1 MLVVDDDAVYRS
13 FTVMSLEE
21 LGVRVIAAAS
31 AGEAIEAVKDNDV
44 AVLLADVVMP
54 GMDGFE
60 LVRVLLDDESTR
72 GIPIVFISGD
82 KVGLEHVL
90 HGYEIGAIDYLI
102 KPVSPEILK
111 RKVAYYL
118 DQHRSRAEL
127 DELTKKHEQA
137 MVQVRRLKADVRGG
151 RQERPAAV
159 KAAAGKDS
167 SASVASQAAASAAR
181 ESAQDNIENCPVPML
196 NILQVESVRAQQ
208 RAEGNF
214 DCFGRASGGY
224 CDRTGCAYHMV
235 CINIS
240 KSIPAE

>member
-1 MLVVDDDAVYRS
+1 VLVVDDDAVYRS
-13 FTVMSLEE
+13 FTAMSLGE
-21 LGVRVIAAAS
+21 LGVRVVGVAS
-31 AGEAIEAVKDNDV
+31 AREAMDAVKDNDV
-44 AVLLADVVMP
+44 AVVLADVVMP

-60 LVRVLLDDESTR
+60 LVRHLLSDESTR
-72 GIPIVFISGD
+72 DIPIVFISGD
-82 KVGLEHVL
+82 KVELEHVL
-90 HGYEIGAIDYLI
+90 RGYEIGAIDYLV

-127 DELTKKHEQA
+127 DELTRKHEQA
-137 MVQVRRLKADVRGG
+137 MVQVRRLKADVRGT
-151 RQERPAAV
+151 RQERPAG
-159 KAAAGKDS
+159 KAAAGKE
-167 SASVASQAAASAAR
+167 SAAAAASQAAASAAR
-181 ESAQDNIENCPVPML
+181 ESAKDNIENCPVPML

-224 CDRTGCAYHMV
+224 CDRTDCAYHTV

-240 KSIPAE
+240 KNIPAE